1 METINKRYI
10 WLFFSILITLMV
22 AAYIINTIY
31 SPQRKPQPGNDF
43 NSDKAAYVT
52 VTDPQ
57 GKIILQTGI
66 PVAKDDEYI
75 SAEDIH
81 YVIIKVNGDKAV
93 AQVKKGNAE
102 LMPGN
107 KVANAAT
114 LAYPRIIPT
123 QAAYTGSHHM
133 VIYHTHSDESYIPNS
148 GVASKPGNG
157 DVYEVG
163 NVLGSALNDA
173 GISTTQSKNSHGPH
187 DINAYHRSRRTVTQL
202 LKERPDACFD
212 IHRDSAPISSYSTT
226 NNGIPVS
233 RVMIVVGR
241 SNPNQSNNLA
251 YAKQVKAAADELH
264 PGLMRGIFI
273 GHGDYNQDLYPTALL
288 FEVGTEDNSLDAVN
302 NSVRLLADAIIG
314 VTLR

>member
-1 METINKRYI
+1 MDTINKRYI
-10 WLFFSILITLMV
+10 WLFFSILIILMV
-22 AAYIINTIY
+22 TAYLVNTMY
-31 SPQRKPQPGNDF
+31 SPQQKPQPGNDY

-52 VTDPQ
+52 VTDTQ

-81 YVIIKVNGDKAV
+81 YVVIKVHGNKAV
-93 AQVKKGNAE
+93 AQVKKSNAY
-102 LMPGN
+102 LKPGN
-107 KVANAAT
+107 KVVNSST
-114 LAYPRIIPT
+114 IAYPQVITT
-123 QAAYTGSHHM
+123 QAEYTGTHHM
-133 VIYHTHSDESYIPNS
+133 VIYHTHSDESYLPSS
-148 GVASKPGNG
+148 GKASEPGNG

-163 NVLGSALNDA
+163 KVMGNALDEA
-173 GISTTQSKNSHGPH
+173 GISITQSENSHGPH

-212 IHRDSAPISSYSTT
+212 IHRDSAPLSAYSTT
-226 NNGIPVS
+226 NNGLPVS

-241 SNPNQSNNLA
+241 SNPNQHSNLA
-251 YAKQVKAAADELH
+251 YAKQIKAAADELH

-273 GHGDYNQDLYPTALL
+273 GKGDYNQDLYPTALL
-288 FEVGTEDNSLDAVN
+288 FEVGTENNSLDAAN
-302 NSVRLLADAIIG
+302 SSVRLLSDAIIS